1 VEFTSD
7 SMSIIDMQ
15 DNSKVVVVEVNH
27 KSRLCTFSK
36 FIEPDS
42 FVPLMNVDD
51 SSKLWHERFD
61 HLKSRYMQQLRKK
74 GMVTELPDIYFSKG
88 VCEGCVLGNHPQENF
103 ENGKAHKASS
113 PLDLI
118 HSDIMGP
125 LLYPSIN
132 KVG

>member
-1 VEFTSD
+1 
-7 SMSIIDMQ
+7 MSIIDMQ

-42 FVPLMNVDD
+42 FVPLTNVDD
-51 SSKLWHERFD
+51 SSKLWHERFG

-88 VCEGCVLGNHPQENF
+88 VCEGCVLGKNPQEKF
-103 ENGKAHKASS
+103 EKGKTHKASS
-113 PLDLI
+113 TLDLI
-118 HSDIMGP
+118 HNDPMGP
-125 LLYPSIN
+125 FPHPSIN
-132 KVG
+132 KAR